1 VLVAPDKFKGSLTAE
16 QVAAAIAAGIHDV
29 RPARAVRTVPVADG
43 GDGTVDAALAAGFT
57 PVSVSAH
64 GPTGVLVDA
73 VIAVRDGLAVVETAA
88 ACGLVRLPGGRLA
101 PLTATSFGAGDLLRA
116 ALDAGCRTIVL
127 GVGGS
132 ASTDGGA
139 GMLQALGAGVFDSA
153 GGSLPYGGGALGD
166 VARVD
171 MSTMD
176 GRLVGAE
183 IVLACDV
190 DNPLLGATGA
200 AATFGPQKGADAAQ
214 VERLDQGL
222 ARWAKVLGAATGRD
236 VADAPGAGAAGGI
249 GYAALAGLG
258 ATRRPGIE
266 LLLELVGF
274 DEQLA
279 GAELVITGEG
289 SLDEQTLHGKAP
301 AGVAEAARS
310 AGIPV
315 VAVAGRCLLTAERL
329 NAAGIAAAYAL
340 SDLEPD
346 PTRSMAN
353 AEQLVRQ
360 VGARVARDWLG
371 A

>member
-1 VLVAPDKFKGSLTAE
+1 VLVAPDKFKGSLTAQ
-16 QVAAAIAAGIHDV
+16 QVAAAVAAGIHDA
-29 RPARAVRTVPVADG
+29 RPGRAVRTVPVADG
-43 GDGTVDAALAAGFT
+43 GDGTVDAALAAGFARAD
-57 PVSVSAH
+57 VAVH
-64 GPTGVLVDA
+64 GPTGELVDA
-73 VIAVRDGLAVVETAA
+73 VFAVRDRVAVVETAA

-101 PLTATSFGAGDLLRA
+101 PMTATSYGAGDLVRA

-132 ASTDGGA
+132 ASTDGGV
-139 GMLQALGAGVFDSA
+139 GMLQALGAGVFDSSGA
-153 GGSLPYGGGALGD
+153 SLPHDGGVLGD

-171 MSTMD
+171 MSTVD

-200 AATFGPQKGADAAQ
+200 AATFGPQKGADPAQ
-214 VERLDQGL
+214 VEQLDQGL
-222 ARWAKVLGAATGRD
+222 ARWAKVLGATTGRD

-258 ATRRPGIE
+258 ARRRPGIE

-274 DEQLA
+274 DEQLV

-315 VAVAGRCLLTAERL
+315 VAVAGRCLLTTERL
-329 NAAGIAAAYAL
+329 NEAGIAAVYPL

-346 PTRSMAN
+346 PTRSIAN
-353 AEQLVRQ
+353 AENLVRQ
-360 VGARVARDWLG
+360 VGVRIALDWLG

>member
-1 VLVAPDKFKGSLTAE
+1 MLIAPDTFKGSLTAA
-16 QVAAAIAAGIHDV
+16 QVASALAEGMRGARPV
-29 RPARAVRTVPVADG
+29 RLVPVADG

-57 PVSVSAH
+57 GVEVPAH
-64 GPTGVLVDA
+64 GPTGEPLDA
-73 VIAVRDGLAVVETAA
+73 LIAVRDGVAVVETAA

-101 PLTATSFGAGDLLRA
+101 PMTATSFGAGELVLA
-116 ALDAGCRTIVL
+116 ALDAGCRTIIL

-139 GMLQALGAGVFDSA
+139 GMLQALGAGIS
-153 GGSLPYGGGALGD
+153 GG
-166 VARVD
+166 VD
-171 MSTMD
+171 LSTMD
-176 GRLVGAE
+176 GRLAGAE

-190 DNPLLGATGA
+190 DNPLLGPDGA
-200 AATFGPQKGADAAQ
+200 AATFGPQKGASPAQ
-214 VERLDQGL
+214 VEQLERGL
-222 ARWAKVLGAATGRD
+222 QRWATALGTATGRD

-258 ATRRPGIE
+258 ATRRPGIDVV
-266 LLLELVGF
+266 LELVGF

-301 AGVAEAARS
+301 AGVAERA

-315 VAVAGRCLLTAERL
+315 VAVAGRCLLTTERL
-329 NAAGIAAAYAL
+329 NEAGIAAVYPL

-353 AEQLVRQ
+353 AADLVRRI
-360 VGARVARDWLG
+360 GARIAEDWLG

>member
-16 QVAAAIAAGIHDV
+16 QVATAIADGIHDV
-29 RPARAVRTVPVADG
+29 LPNQVVRAVPVADG

-57 PVSVSAH
+57 RLDVSAH
-64 GPTGVLVDA
+64 GPTGAPLDA
-73 VIAVRDGLAVVETAA
+73 VIAVRDGVAVVETAA

-101 PLTATSFGAGDLLRA
+101 PMTATSFGAGELVRA
-116 ALDAGCRTIVL
+116 ALAAGCRTIVL

-139 GMLQALGAGVFDSA
+139 GMLQALGAGVFDAA
-153 GGSLPYGGGALGD
+153 GVALPHGGGALAD
-166 VARVD
+166 VATID
-171 MSTMD
+171 TSTMD

-190 DNPLLGATGA
+190 DNPLLGKDGA
-200 AATFGPQKGADAAQ
+200 ATTFGPQKGADPTQ
-214 VERLDQGL
+214 VGQLQSGL
-222 ARWAKVLGAATGRD
+222 ARWAKVLGTATGRD
-236 VADAPGAGAAGGI
+236 MADTPGAGAAGGI

-258 ATRRPGIE
+258 AQRRPGIE

-279 GAELVITGEG
+279 GARLVITGEG

-301 AGVAEAARS
+301 AGVAARA

-315 VAVAGRCLLTAERL
+315 VAVAGRCLLSAERL
-329 NAAGIAAAYAL
+329 GEAGIAAAYPL

-353 AEQLVRQ
+353 ARQLVRQ
-360 VGARVARDWLG
+360 VGARIARDWLG

>member
-1 VLVAPDKFKGSLTAE
+1 MLVAPDKFKGSLTAE
-16 QVAAAIAAGIHDV
+16 QVADAIAAGIHDV
-29 RPARAVRTVPVADG
+29 RPGHVVRTVPVADG

-57 PVSVSAH
+57 RVEVSAH
-64 GPTGVLVDA
+64 GPTGEQLDA
-73 VIAVRDGLAVVETAA
+73 VIAVRDGVAVVETAA

-101 PLTATSFGAGDLLRA
+101 PMTATSFGAGELVRA

-153 GGSLPYGGGALGD
+153 GTVLPHGGGALAD
-166 VARVD
+166 VSQVD
-171 MSTMD
+171 MSTVD

-200 AATFGPQKGADAAQ
+200 AATFGPQKGADPAQ

-222 ARWAKVLGAATGRD
+222 ARWAKVLGSVTGRD

-258 ATRRPGIE
+258 AVRRPGIE

-274 DEQLA
+274 AQQLL

-301 AGVAEAARS
+301 AGVADAARA

-315 VAVAGRCLLTAERL
+315 VAVAGRCLLTPERL
-329 NAAGIAAAYAL
+329 TEAGIAAAYAL

-353 AEQLVRQ
+353 AESLVRQ